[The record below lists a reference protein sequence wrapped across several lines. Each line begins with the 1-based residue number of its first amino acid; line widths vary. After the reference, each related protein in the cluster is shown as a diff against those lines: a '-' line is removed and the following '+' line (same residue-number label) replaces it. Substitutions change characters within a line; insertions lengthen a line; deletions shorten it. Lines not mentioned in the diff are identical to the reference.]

1 MKKIFFSTTLLLLLN
16 ASLIAQSNLETT
28 LKSTLQQQA
37 TAWNNGDI
45 AAFMQAYW
53 KSEKLQFIGSKK
65 VTYGW
70 QNTLDNYKKGYPD
83 KATMG
88 QLNFEVIDIKK
99 LGRKSASLTGKWMLK
114 RDADKGD
121 IGGHFL
127 LLWRKIKGEWKIVA
141 DCTN

>member
-1 MKKIFFSTTLLLLLN
+1 MKIRHFLFGLFLLIN
-16 ASLIAQSNLETT
+16 FNISAQSKLENT

-37 TAWNNGDI
+37 IAWNNGDI
-45 AAFMQAYW
+45 DAFMQAYW
-53 KSEKLQFIGSKK
+53 QSEKLQFIGSKK

-70 QNTLDNYKKGYPD
+70 QNTLDNYKKSYPD

-88 QLNFEVIDIKK
+88 QLTFDVIDIKK

-114 RDADKGD
+114 REASKGD
-121 IGGHFL
+121 VGGHFL
-127 LLWRKIKGEWKIVA
+127 LLWQKVKGEWVIVA

>member
-1 MKKIFFSTTLLLLLN
+1 MKIKYFLFGALLLLN
-16 ASLIAQSNLETT
+16 FGISAQNKLENT

-37 TAWNNGDI
+37 VAWNNGDI
-45 AAFMQAYW
+45 DAFMQAYW
-53 KSEKLQFIGSKK
+53 QSEKLQFIGSKK

-88 QLNFEVIDIKK
+88 QLTFEVIDIKK

-114 RDADKGD
+114 REAEKGD
-121 IGGHFL
+121 VDGHFL
-127 LLWRKIKGEWKIVA
+127 LLWRKIKGEWVIMA

>member
-1 MKKIFFSTTLLLLLN
+1 MKKSLLWTTLFV
-16 ASLIAQSNLETT
+16 LINSAIFAQSNIETT
-28 LKSTLQQQA
+28 LKTILNQQSV
-37 TAWNNGDI
+37 AWNNGDI
-45 AAFMQAYW
+45 DAFMAAYW

-70 QNTLDNYKKGYPD
+70 QNTLDNYKKSYPD

-88 QLNFEVIDIKK
+88 QLTFEVIDIKK
-99 LGRKSASLTGKWMLK
+99 LSRKSASLTGKWMLK

-121 IGGHFL
+121 VGGHFL
-127 LLWRKIKGEWKIVA
+127 LLWRKIKGEWVIVA

>member
-1 MKKIFFSTTLLLLLN
+1 MKKILPVLILITFGITTLP
-16 ASLIAQSNLETT
+16 AQSNLQIT

-37 TAWNNGDI
+37 IAWNNGNID
-45 AAFMQAYW
+45 AFMEAYW
-53 KSEKLQFIGSKK
+53 KSEKLQFISSKK

-88 QLNFEVIDIKK
+88 QLTFDVIDIKK

-121 IGGHFL
+121 VGGHFL
-127 LLWRKIKGEWKIVA
+127 LLWQKIKGKWVIVA